1 MKKWFYQYSIN
12 QLVNY
17 FALFL
22 FCLMA
27 ILEILE
33 GKIFGFVFCI
43 LGTLVV
49 LFGLASAYYRNKEVL
64 RSTQVLNEL
73 AKGNLEARITHIL
86 VPKSGVGQ
94 LSWVVNDLADQIEAF
109 NREILNAVLA
119 VKEQRFYRKARLEGL
134 MGAFEYNAKII
145 NEATLEIEKTQNLSV
160 RSVIVEN
167 VSKNMSDS
175 LQKELALINTKLNDN
190 ASVMHEIYDQASDI
204 SIHSSKSAK
213 NAQIISNDL
222 ANLGV
227 NIGQIH
233 TLMDTF
239 SQQMNSVS
247 SFIGIIEDITEQ
259 TNLLA
264 LNAAIEAARAGEH
277 GRGFAVVADEVRSLA
292 EKTQDAAKE
301 ISIMIKTL
309 MEQMG
314 NIKDIT
320 NEAYE
325 VAKSSNSSL
334 EEFQKVFMGVDEKA
348 KILLDEISK
357 TSTDTN
363 KILLYLECCLKTYLA
378 CSCVI
383 NSKIEYIEE
392 KNLAKFDSA
401 SSIYILNQDLNSR
414 IEKLFDCIK
423 NNQLVKEE
431 RKIYAQIKQ
440 IQDIN
445 ERMISEIE
453 YKKHI

>member
-1 MKKWFYQYSIN
+1 
-12 QLVNY
+12 
-17 FALFL
+17 
-22 FCLMA
+22 
-27 ILEILE
+27 
-33 GKIFGFVFCI
+33 
-43 LGTLVV
+43 
-49 LFGLASAYYRNKEVL
+49 
-64 RSTQVLNEL
+64 
-73 AKGNLEARITHIL
+73 
-86 VPKSGVGQ
+86 
-94 LSWVVNDLADQIEAF
+94 
-109 NREILNAVLA
+109 
-119 VKEQRFYRKARLEGL
+119 

-239 SQQMNSVS
+239 YQQMNSVS

-309 MEQMG
+309 MEQMS

-357 TSTDTN
+357 TSIDTN

-378 CSCVI
+378 I
-383 NSKIEYIEE
+383 NSKIEYTEE
-392 KNLAKFDSA
+392 KNLAKFDST
-401 SSIYILNQDLNSR
+401 SSIYILNQDLNSH

-453 YKKHI
+453 I